1 MRDSFFHTKNIFRQ
15 SQKLDRL
22 IIMDNVSD
30 LADKSNDFSSFL
42 TVSQKFRCSCVYI
55 FQIKTLDG

>member
-1 MRDSFFHTKNIFRQ
+1 MRDSFFHAENIFRQ

-22 IIMDNVSD
+22 IIIDNVSD

-42 TVSQKFRCSCVYI
+42 TVSQKLRCSCV
-55 FQIKTLDG
+55 

>member
-1 MRDSFFHTKNIFRQ
+1 MRDSFFHAKNIFRQ

-22 IIMDNVSD
+22 IIIDNVSD

-42 TVSQKFRCSCVYI
+42 TVSQKLRCSCV
-55 FQIKTLDG
+55 